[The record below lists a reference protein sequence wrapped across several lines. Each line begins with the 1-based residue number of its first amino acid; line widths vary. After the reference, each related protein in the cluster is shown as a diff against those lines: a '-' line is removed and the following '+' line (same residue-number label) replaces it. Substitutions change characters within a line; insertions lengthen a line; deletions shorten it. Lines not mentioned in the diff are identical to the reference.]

1 MSRSAF
7 SLVELAIVL
16 VILGVL
22 TGGIL
27 SGQALI
33 AAAEVR
39 KAATQ
44 VGGLDG
50 LDGEAAEDVADLRH
64 VVDREDEATARERA
78 RAPRPVGADRS
89 GHEAHQIGRRSAIP
103 Q

>member
-16 VILGVL
+16 VILGLL

-44 VGGLDG
+44 FTRYQAAVWTFRDKYFAMPGDMTNADKFWTAAGVGPSG
-50 LDGEAAEDVADLRH
+50 R
-64 VVDREDEATARERA
+64 T
-78 RAPRPVGADRS
+78 VGA
-89 GHEAHQIGRRSAIP
+89 G
-103 Q
+103 